1 MEAVERIADALVRAV
16 DMRDDYTAWH
26 SDSVAALATRVG
38 ERLGLRGTD
47 LRLLS
52 LAARLHD
59 VGKLAVPDS
68 ILHKPGPLDE
78 AEWER
83 MRRHPALGAEMLA
96 EVRGLEQVA
105 PIVRWHH
112 ERWDGRGYP
121 DGLEREEIPLA
132 CRVVAI
138 CDAVQAMS
146 ADRPY
151 RAALDA
157 QEARS
162 ELAAASGSQFDP
174 EVVTAVRAEVEPGG
188 LLASAR

>member
-16 DMRDDYTAWH
+16 DMRDYYTGSHAE
-26 SDSVAALATRVG
+26 SVGALARRVG
-38 ERLGLRGTD
+38 ERLGLRGME

-59 VGKLAVPDS
+59 VGKLGVPDA

-78 AEWER
+78 TEWLS

-96 EVRGLEQVA
+96 EVKGLEPVA
-105 PIVRWHH
+105 PLVRWHH

-121 DGLEREEIPLA
+121 DGLAGEEIPLA
-132 CRVVAI
+132 CRIVAV

-157 QEARS
+157 LEARS
-162 ELAAASGSQFDP
+162 ELVAASGTQFDP
-174 EVVTAVRAEVEPGG
+174 DVVEAVRAVVEPDGRV
-188 LLASAR
+188 ASVR